1 MPNHIT
7 SIITLNGSEKRIEEL
22 KENIKSKESIFDFN
36 KIIPMPKDLDINI
49 YKVNFTNFVFYNK
62 DLSVI
67 EFAKKFREECKAD
80 FNERFEK
87 AALQG
92 IINYLKYGY
101 VSWYSWSIDNWGTK
115 WNSYEA
121 EYLSGNKITFQT
133 AWEFPKPIIQKLS
146 ELYPE
151 LTIIAEYYAEDF
163 GYHLGSCTF
172 KEGILIDGGA
182 LEDDSQEGYA
192 LLWEICPYAE
202 DYLEK
207 IDGKFIRKYE

>member
-7 SIITLNGSEKRIEEL
+7 SIITFDGPEEKVKEL
-22 KENIKSKESIFDFN
+22 KNKVTTKESIFDFN
-36 KIIPMPKDLDINI
+36 RIIPMPEELNI
-49 YKVNFTNFVFYNK
+49 GEDSFTTFVFYNK

-67 EFAKKFREECKAD
+67 EFAKKFREECRAA
-80 FNERFEK
+80 FSERFEK
-87 AALQG
+87 DALQG
-92 IINYLKYGY
+92 VINYLKYGY
-101 VSWYSWSIDNWGTK
+101 VSWYHWSIDNWGTK
-115 WNSYEA
+115 WNSYEV
-121 EYLSGNKITFQT
+121 EYINDNQVTFQT
-133 AWEFPKPIIQKLS
+133 AWNFPYPVIRKLS

-151 LTIIAEYYAEDF
+151 LTIIAEYYDEEF
-163 GYHLGSCTF
+163 GYNLGSCTF

-202 DYLEK
+202 DCLEK

>member
-7 SIITLNGSEKRIEEL
+7 SIITFDGPEEKVKEL
-22 KENIKSKESIFDFN
+22 KNKVTTKESIFDFN
-36 KIIPMPKDLDINI
+36 RIIPMPEELNITDNSNTEFFSKLEKYRLLDLAHI
-49 YKVNFTNFVFYNK
+49 
-62 DLSVI
+62 
-67 EFAKKFREECKAD
+67 FRKEC
-80 FNERFEK
+80 EK
-87 AALQG
+87 LEGTSFKSDAIAGLL
-92 IINYLKYGY
+92 NYLNYGY
-101 VSWYSWSIDNWGTK
+101 VSWYYWSIENWGTK
-115 WNSYEA
+115 WNSYEI
-121 EYLSGNKITFQT
+121 EYINDNQVTFQT

-151 LTIIAEYYAEDF
+151 LTIIAEYYDEDF
-163 GYHLGSCTF
+163 GYNLGSCTF

>member
-7 SIITLNGSEKRIEEL
+7 SIITFDGPEEKVKEL
-22 KENIKSKESIFDFN
+22 KNKVTTKKSIFDFN
-36 KIIPMPKDLDINI
+36 RIIPMPEELIISENSYTGFFSELEKYRLLDLAHIFR
-49 YKVNFTNFVFYNK
+49 K
-62 DLSVI
+62 
-67 EFAKKFREECKAD
+67 ECEKFEGTSFKSDAI
-80 FNERFEK
+80 
-87 AALQG
+87 AGLL
-92 IINYLKYGY
+92 NYLNYGY
-101 VSWYSWSIDNWGTK
+101 VSWYGWSIENWGTK
-115 WNSYEA
+115 WNSYEI
-121 EYLSGNKITFQT
+121 EYINDNQVTFQT

-151 LTIIAEYYAEDF
+151 LTIIAEYYDEDF
-163 GYHLGSCTF
+163 GYNLGSCTF

>member
-1 MPNHIT
+1 MSNHIT
-7 SIITLNGSEKRIEEL
+7 SIITFDGPEEKVKEL
-22 KENIKSKESIFDFN
+22 KNKVTTKESIFDFN
-36 KIIPMPKDLDINI
+36 RIIPMPEELSIPDNSYTDFFSKLEKYRLLDLAHIFR
-49 YKVNFTNFVFYNK
+49 K
-62 DLSVI
+62 
-67 EFAKKFREECKAD
+67 ECEKFEGTSFKSDAI
-80 FNERFEK
+80 
-87 AALQG
+87 AGLL
-92 IINYLKYGY
+92 NYLNYGY
-101 VSWYSWSIDNWGTK
+101 VSWYHWSIENWGTTR
-115 WNSYEA
+115 NSYEI
-121 EYLSGNKITFQT
+121 EYINDNQVTFQT

-151 LTIIAEYYAEDF
+151 LTIIAEYYDEDF
-163 GYHLGSCTF
+163 GYNLGSCTF

>member
-7 SIITLNGSEKRIEEL
+7 SIITFDGPEEKVKEL
-22 KENIKSKESIFDFN
+22 KNKVTTKESIFDFN
-36 KIIPMPKDLDINI
+36 RIIPMPEELIISENSYTDFFSKLEKYRLLDLAHI
-49 YKVNFTNFVFYNK
+49 
-62 DLSVI
+62 
-67 EFAKKFREECKAD
+67 FRKEC
-80 FNERFEK
+80 EK
-87 AALQG
+87 LEGTSFKSDAIAGLL
-92 IINYLKYGY
+92 NYLNYGY
-101 VSWYSWSIDNWGTK
+101 VSWYYWSIENWGTK
-115 WNSYEA
+115 WNSYEI
-121 EYLSGNKITFQT
+121 EYINDNQVTFQT

-151 LTIIAEYYAEDF
+151 LTIIAEYYDEDF
-163 GYHLGSCTF
+163 GYNLGSCTF

>member
-7 SIITLNGSEKRIEEL
+7 SIITFDGPEEKVKEL
-22 KENIKSKESIFDFN
+22 KNKVTTKESIFDFN
-36 KIIPMPKDLDINI
+36 RIIPMPEELIITNNSYTEFFSNREKYRLLDLAHIFR
-49 YKVNFTNFVFYNK
+49 K
-62 DLSVI
+62 
-67 EFAKKFREECKAD
+67 ECEKFKGTSFKSDAI
-80 FNERFEK
+80 
-87 AALQG
+87 AGLL
-92 IINYLKYGY
+92 NYLNYGY
-101 VSWYSWSIDNWGTK
+101 VSWYHWSIDNWGTK
-115 WNSYEA
+115 WNSYEI
-121 EYLSGNKITFQT
+121 EYINDNQVTFQT
-133 AWEFPKPIIQKLS
+133 AWNFPYPVIRKLS

-151 LTIIAEYYAEDF
+151 LTIIAEYYDEDF
-163 GYHLGSCTF
+163 GYNLGSCTF

>member
-7 SIITLNGSEKRIEEL
+7 SIITFDGPEEKVKEL
-22 KENIKSKESIFDFN
+22 KNKVTTKESIFDFN
-36 KIIPMPKDLDINI
+36 RIIPMPEELNITDNSNTEFFSKLEKYRLLDLAHI
-49 YKVNFTNFVFYNK
+49 
-62 DLSVI
+62 
-67 EFAKKFREECKAD
+67 FRKEC
-80 FNERFEK
+80 EK
-87 AALQG
+87 LEGTSFKSDAITGLL
-92 IINYLKYGY
+92 NYLNYGY
-101 VSWYSWSIDNWGTK
+101 VSWYYWSIENWGTK
-115 WNSYEA
+115 WNSYEI
-121 EYLSGNKITFQT
+121 EYINDNQVTFQT

-151 LTIIAEYYAEDF
+151 LTIIAEYYDEDF
-163 GYHLGSCTF
+163 GYNLGSCTF

-182 LEDDSQEGYA
+182 LEDYSQEGYA

>member
-36 KIIPMPKDLDINI
+36 KIIPMPKDLDINEDS
-49 YKVNFTNFVFYNK
+49 FTTFVFYNK

-67 EFAKKFREECKAD
+67 EFAKKFREEFRVA

-87 AALQG
+87 SALQG
-92 IINYLKYGY
+92 VINYLKYGY
-101 VSWYSWSIDNWGTK
+101 VSWYRWSIDNWGTK

-121 EYLSGNKITFQT
+121 EYLSDNKITFQT
-133 AWEFPKPIIQKLS
+133 AWSFPKPIIQKLS

-151 LTIIAEYYAEDF
+151 LTIIAEYYDEDF
-163 GYHLGSCTF
+163 GYNLGSCTF

-192 LLWEICPYAE
+192 LLWKICPYAE
-202 DYLEK
+202 DCLEK
-207 IDGKFIRKYE
+207 IDGKFIRKNE

>member
-7 SIITLNGSEKRIEEL
+7 SIITFDGPEEKVKEL
-22 KENIKSKESIFDFN
+22 KNKVTTKESIFDFN
-36 KIIPMPKDLDINI
+36 RIIPMPEELSITDNSYTEFFSNLEKYKLLDLAHI
-49 YKVNFTNFVFYNK
+49 
-62 DLSVI
+62 
-67 EFAKKFREECKAD
+67 FRKEC
-80 FNERFEK
+80 EK
-87 AALQG
+87 LKGTSFKSDAIAGLL
-92 IINYLKYGY
+92 NYLNYGY
-101 VSWYSWSIDNWGTK
+101 VSWYHWSIDNWGTK
-115 WNSYEA
+115 WNSYEI
-121 EYLSGNKITFQT
+121 EYINDNQVTFQT

-151 LTIIAEYYAEDF
+151 LTIIAEYYDEDF
-163 GYHLGSCTF
+163 GYNLGSCTF

-207 IDGKFIRKYE
+207 IDDKFIKKYE

>member
-7 SIITLNGSEKRIEEL
+7 SIITFDGPEEKVKEL
-22 KENIKSKESIFDFN
+22 KNKVTTKESIFDFN
-36 KIIPMPKDLDINI
+36 RIIPMPEELNITDNSNTEFFSKLEKYRLLDLAHI
-49 YKVNFTNFVFYNK
+49 
-62 DLSVI
+62 
-67 EFAKKFREECKAD
+67 FRKEC
-80 FNERFEK
+80 EK
-87 AALQG
+87 LEGTSFKSDAIAGLL
-92 IINYLKYGY
+92 NYLNYGY
-101 VSWYSWSIDNWGTK
+101 VSWYHWSIDNWGTK
-115 WNSYEA
+115 WNSYEI
-121 EYLSGNKITFQT
+121 EYINDNQVTFQT

-151 LTIIAEYYAEDF
+151 LTIIAEYYDEDF
-163 GYHLGSCTF
+163 GYNLGSCTF

>member
-7 SIITLNGSEKRIEEL
+7 SIITFDGPEEKVKEL
-22 KENIKSKESIFDFN
+22 KNKVTTKESIFDFN
-36 KIIPMPKDLDINI
+36 RIIPMPEELIITNNSYTEFFSNREKYRLLDLAHIFR
-49 YKVNFTNFVFYNK
+49 K
-62 DLSVI
+62 
-67 EFAKKFREECKAD
+67 ECEKFKGTSFKSDAI
-80 FNERFEK
+80 
-87 AALQG
+87 AGLL
-92 IINYLKYGY
+92 NYLNYGY
-101 VSWYSWSIDNWGTK
+101 VSWYHWSIDNWGTK
-115 WNSYEA
+115 WNSYEI
-121 EYLSGNKITFQT
+121 EYINDNQVTFQT
-133 AWEFPKPIIQKLS
+133 AWNFPYPVIRKLS

-151 LTIIAEYYAEDF
+151 LTIIAEYYDEEF
-163 GYHLGSCTF
+163 GYNLGSCTF